1 MATNSG
7 QGSTDP
13 PVYPANSC
21 NSVTVFTI
29 AGCSPIAVNCVLY
42 YDNARTIKMPAGTY
56 KIDISNNEHRYYTV
70 NANGV
75 VTAIGQ
81 CSWASQSQYNTY
93 APIYTGSRNNCAS
106 GGTPQSITINNG
118 GSYNYSGTSSYTSYI
133 SQADANSNALSQAT
147 TNFNNGIQSYIN
159 SVANCTFTS
168 TQTVTCSGDFTRN
181 NCGTDCYGTT
191 VNYTGSGT
199 ETRTS
204 IISQSDANSLA
215 YNASLATAC
224 TNRDNNGQ
232 ANANT
237 YGTCCCWVSDTCS
250 GCTYMANRQRNTC
263 TGAYRYETVT
273 AYDSCNCNVN
283 CKGTNYSNNTCV
295 GADLKDRQYYEIY
308 NCNGAATGNSYIET
322 CGCDLKQ
329 PSLTSTGYTTCS
341 NCQNVTIFRDT
352 GNRCSLT
359 YNEYYVN
366 GVSTGSTTMPSTAS
380 CNTIP
385 NYSIDLG
392 IKCVNGTNYYV
403 LQNDNSCGNYRYKYY
418 SGNET
423 NYTNNLSDFGPA
435 CTFSAYRNGTFSRNN
450 CGSGYVGGN
459 VSYYN
464 TYYYSGIDNQS
475 GANNLADASFPTDGQ
490 NYANIN
496 GSCTAVITC
505 YTYNII
511 SNNDNVYVDG
521 QYTTCAGYTDYF
533 SFYSS
538 TAYTNVGSVC
548 AQASTVYVT
557 ANGFANSSGTC

>member
-1 MATNSG
+1 MTAVYASKQITIEDGGFKKVYSTMSSGAIVSISTCSWTSQSSANIYNPIYSGSKNNCGNSG
-7 QGSTDP
+7 TGNTI
-13 PVYPANSC
+13 
-21 NSVTVFTI
+21 TVNDGGAYSF
-29 AGCSPIAVNCVLY
+29 AGTASPI
-42 YDNARTIKMPAGTY
+42 
-56 KIDISNNEHRYYTV
+56 
-70 NANGV
+70 
-75 VTAIGQ
+75 
-81 CSWASQSQYNTY
+81 
-93 APIYTGSRNNCAS
+93 
-106 GGTPQSITINNG
+106 
-118 GSYNYSGTSSYTSYI
+118 TSYV
-133 SQADANSNALSQAT
+133 SQADADSQAQT
-147 TNFNNGIQSYIN
+147 IAQANFNAGIQNYIN
-159 SVANCTFTS
+159 NNSVCTWTYS
-168 TQTVTCSGDFTRN
+168 NGSATYPATNYTRN
-181 NCGTDCYGTT
+181 NCGAGCDGTT
-191 VNYTGSGT
+191 VQYQAVTKSGYAA
-199 ETRTS
+199 TS
-204 IISQSDANSLA
+204 TISYQNAVDTANGYAYSAAQAESQSL
-215 YNASLATAC
+215 
-224 TNRDNNGQ
+224 GQ

-295 GADLKDRQYYEIY
+295 GSDLKDRQYYEIY

-329 PSLTSTGYTTCS
+329 PSLTSTEYTTCS
-341 NCQNVTIFRDT
+341 NCQNVTIYKDT
-352 GNRCSLT
+352 NRCSTT
-359 YNEYYVN
+359 YNDYYVN
-366 GVSTGSTTMPSTAS
+366 GSRTSSTLPSTAS
-380 CNTIP
+380 CNTTP

-490 NYANIN
+490 NYANTN

-557 ANGFANSSGTC
+557 ANGFANSSSTC